1 MYQNLHTLKITHT
14 VILKYVLRGNRET
27 NDSKLN
33 TATAHGMDGVINYI
47 ANKINKQ
54 QYS

>member
-1 MYQNLHTLKITHT
+1 MNQVLHTLKKTHT
-14 VILKYVLRGNRET
+14 GILKYVLRGKRET

-47 ANKINKQ
+47 ADNVNKQ
-54 QYS
+54 QHL